1 MPNHSWSRLPALAL
15 AATLLLGLAQPL
27 AAAGPNQPRPAP
39 GTPVAAV
46 SGRPPAAAS
55 ADYRIGV
62 YNYTFDPLADGEPPL
77 PAGWR
82 ADAAGESPGLHLVQ
96 FAGPIEGAWLAN
108 LEKAGLRPLQYYAHN
123 AYLVWGT
130 ADARLAAESARAVR
144 WTGAFHPA
152 YKVSPALARLEA
164 GPIDNVAITLYDDG
178 ALDAS
183 LAALQALGGTHLRH
197 YAAQPDH
204 AFYTAI
210 FRLDSARLAEAA
222 ALPTVWAIDY
232 AAPRPGLDD
241 EIGDQI
247 VAGNY
252 TSPISVA
259 PGYEAWLALKGV
271 NGDGVTWA
279 DVDTGLDGAH
289 PDITGRVSAYVT
301 YPGAPAANTDPDGH
315 GSHTAGAIF
324 GDGHGTGITE
334 TAGVLWGTGLAPS
347 ATLVVQNVLLTSVWP
362 PAGGYNALSRDSVL
376 NGAIGSNNSWF
387 TGASGPQGYSS
398 AAREHDLMVRD
409 AVFTTTSTAE
419 PIILVFSAGNAGAG
433 ASTITEP
440 KEAKN
445 LIVVGNSHNYPRT
458 GADING
464 LATSSSRGPALDGRL
479 LPNVVA
485 PGSQTVSFKSSGSNT
500 SCSASPVS
508 GAGAPYY
515 SYCTG
520 TSMAAPFASGAAVLI
535 TDWWQD
541 QGRGIPSPAMV
552 KALLVNGAVDMA
564 GGAGAGGNIPN
575 NNQGWGRLN
584 LNNVIA
590 PPVPALYFDQA
601 TLLTDLGQ
609 SFSLP
614 PLVPVSASL
623 PVKISLVWS
632 DAPGGIGASPNLVND
647 LDLEVTAGA
656 SLYHGNVFTAGLSTT
671 GGVADALN
679 NLENVFLPAGGGV
692 FSVTVQAANVAGD
705 GVPYNGDTTDQDFA
719 LVIYNAA
726 YAGNSGAIS
735 GEVRDA
741 GTSGLI
747 AGALIEASLS
757 PTMTFSTVAAA
768 GLYSLTVPVGTFT
781 VTASAAGYAPASV
794 AGLSVLSGTTTTQ
807 DFDLVGV
814 PALGVAGHA
823 LAETAGNGNG
833 FVDQGETYA
842 LSIRLANSGSGAATG
857 VTGTLALGSGDAVL
871 LDASASYGT
880 IAPGATV
887 TPAVPLSFRVG
898 FGQVC
903 SQPLT
908 FTFTAGQAPGQGGPV
923 AYPLSV
929 PVGTSTLGVTQTF
942 TSTNVPISILDDN
955 PAGITSTLDIAAAGL
970 VGDVDVRLNSVTHTW
985 VGDLSMQLFS
995 PSGVQVSLMNRPGAG
1010 AFGSSGNNFVNAVLD
1025 DDAATAI
1032 EQISGTGPF
1041 TGAYRPDQPLA
1052 GLTGGPITGAWRLR
1066 VQDNAAGDT
1075 GTLNAWSLDLRDL
1088 IPVCA
1093 PYTGYGVSVNPP
1105 SDAASAA
1112 PGAQHVYNLRVEN
1125 TGNVTDTYTVSAGPH
1140 QWPLSAPAAAG
1151 PLTPGA
1157 YADVPVTATVPLTA
1171 SGGAFDAVTL
1181 AFTSQADSDVTA
1193 NATLT
1198 TTALVATYRFYLP
1211 AIFKGFVATLFGRD

>member
-1 MPNHSWSRLPALAL
+1 MPNRSRSRLPALAL

-27 AAAGPNQPRPAP
+27 VAAGPNQPRRAP
-39 GTPVAAV
+39 NELVAAV
-46 SGRPPAAAS
+46 SGRRPAAAP
-55 ADYRIGV
+55 ADNRIGV
-62 YNYTFDPLADGEPPL
+62 YNYTFDPLAEGEPPL
-77 PAGWR
+77 PADWR
-82 ADAAGESPGLHLVQ
+82 ADAAGEGPGLHLVQ
-96 FAGPIEGAWLAN
+96 FGGPIEGAWLAN

-130 ADARLAAESARAVR
+130 AASRLAAESAPAVR

-152 YKVSPALARLEA
+152 YKISPALARLEA

-183 LAALQALGGTHLRH
+183 LAALQALGGAHLQH
-197 YAAQPDH
+197 YAAQPDR

-210 FRLDSARLAEAA
+210 FHLDSARLAEAA

-232 AAPRPGLDD
+232 SPPRPGLDD

-247 VAGNY
+247 VSGNY
-252 TSPISVA
+252 TSPTSVP
-259 PGYEAWLALKGV
+259 PGYQAWLALKGI
-271 NGDGVTWA
+271 NGSGITWA

-289 PDITGRVSAYVT
+289 PDITGRVSAYLT

-347 ATLVVQNVLLTSVWP
+347 ATLVVQNVLMTNVWP
-362 PAGGYNALSRDSVL
+362 PAGGYNVLSRDSVL

-387 TGASGPQGYSS
+387 TGASGPQGYSA

-409 AVFTTTSTAE
+409 AVFTTTSVAE
-419 PIILVFSAGNAGAG
+419 PIILVFSAGNAGPG
-433 ASTITEP
+433 GSTLTEP

-464 LATSSSRGPALDGRL
+464 LASSSSRGPALDGRL

-485 PGSQTVSFKSSGSNT
+485 PGSQTVSFRSSGSNI
-500 SCSASPVS
+500 SCSASPVA

-535 TDWWQD
+535 ADWWQD

-552 KALLVNGAVDMA
+552 KALLVNGAADMA
-564 GGAGAGGNIPN
+564 GGAGVGGNLPN

-590 PPVPALYFDQA
+590 PPAPALYFDQA
-601 TLLTDLGQ
+601 TLFTDPGQ

-614 PLVPVSASL
+614 LLVPVSGSL

-632 DAPGGIGASPNLVND
+632 DAPGGIGVTPNLVND
-647 LDLEVTAGA
+647 LNLEVTAGA
-656 SLYHGNVFTAGLSTT
+656 SLYHGNVFANGLSTT
-671 GGVADALN
+671 GGSADALN
-679 NLENVFLPAGGGV
+679 NLENVFLPAGGGA
-692 FSVTVQAANVAGD
+692 FSVSVQAANVAGD

-719 LVIYNAA
+719 LVIYNAVA
-726 YAGNSGAIS
+726 ANQIGALS

-741 GTSGLI
+741 STSSLI
-747 AGALIEASLS
+747 AGALVQASLS
-757 PTMTFSTVAAA
+757 PTLTFSTVAAA
-768 GLYSLTVPVGTFT
+768 GLYSLTLPVSTFT
-781 VTASAAGYAPASV
+781 VTASAAGYAPATV
-794 AGLSVLSGTTTTQ
+794 AGASVVSGATTTR
-807 DFDLVGV
+807 DFNLAGV
-814 PALGVAGHA
+814 PALAAAGHA

-842 LSIRLANSGSGAATG
+842 LSIGLTNLGFGAAAG
-857 VTGTLALGSGDAVL
+857 VTGTLALDSGDAVL
-871 LDASASYGT
+871 LDASASYGA
-880 IAPGATV
+880 IAPGATI

-898 FGQVC
+898 AGQLC
-903 SQPLT
+903 GQPLT

-923 AYPLSV
+923 VYPLSL
-929 PVGTSTLGVTQTF
+929 PVGASTLGVTQTF
-942 TSTNVPISILDDN
+942 TSTNVPIAIPDN
-955 PAGITSTLDIAAAGL
+955 NAAGITSTLNIAASGL
-970 VGDVDVRLNSVTHTW
+970 VGDVDVRLTDVTHGW
-985 VGDLSMQLFS
+985 VGDLSMQLLS
-995 PSGVQVSLMNRPGAG
+995 PGGAQVSLMNRPGAG
-1010 AFGSSGNNFVNAVLD
+1010 SFGSSGNNFVNAILD

-1052 GLTGGPITGAWRLR
+1052 SLNGGPNAGAWRLR
-1066 VQDNAAGDT
+1066 VQDNATPDT
-1075 GTLNAWSLDLRDL
+1075 GSLNAWSLDLREW

-1093 PYTGYGVSVNPP
+1093 SYTEHGVSVNPP

-1112 PGAQHVYNLRVEN
+1112 PGAQHVYSLRVEN
-1125 TGNVTDTYTVSAGPH
+1125 TGNITDTYTVSAGPH

-1171 SGGAFDAVTL
+1171 SGGALDAVTL
-1181 AFTSQADSDVTA
+1181 TFTSQADGGVTA

-1198 TTALVATYRFYLP
+1198 TTALVATHRFYLP
-1211 AIFKGFVATLFGRD
+1211 AIFKDFVATLFGRD